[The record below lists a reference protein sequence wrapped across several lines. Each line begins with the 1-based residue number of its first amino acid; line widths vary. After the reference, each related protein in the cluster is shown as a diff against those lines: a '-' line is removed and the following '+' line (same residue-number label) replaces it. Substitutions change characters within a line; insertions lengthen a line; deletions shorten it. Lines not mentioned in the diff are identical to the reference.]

1 MYRKRFA
8 FLVCLLFLYT
18 VFPSFVFASP
28 EENSSAYHEEN
39 QTEAPPSINEFWTEE
54 MAATLSLA
62 CEWVKNSDQGNLY
75 FLCMGSAGKTAVSAS
90 VNQYITEV
98 SLKKSYENPISAS
111 YDALNVTFC
120 GYDAHNVLGRDLIQI
135 IANISNYQEQDLY
148 TVAYALLAID
158 SNQYQVDLD
167 TTKSTDADENES
179 KNNVSEEQI
188 LKDAPLYHSIKDYVK
203 IGEAAALKPAIE
215 ARISAFSEID
225 SENSTELSGVRQ
237 KLVET
242 LLSFQNEDG
251 GFQVSPTTHSSSVIQ
266 TGLALTALAPYRDE
280 PNVASVI
287 EQGLLFLEQ
296 EQQNDGTFYQNGL
309 PTSIAVSKVIV
320 TLYALDIPL
329 DNPQFMKN
337 GETLLDVLLRYVQVD
352 GGFSSTMD
360 EPSDITATE
369 NAILALA
376 AVKKGHSP
384 YMLDARLVANTDTA
398 TENITVTVETI
409 PSQISVF
416 QISLLA
422 LLGIVLLTITAVWL
436 IGRKRKKVPD
446 GKPVSVAS
454 DSTNDSS
461 ADSENFAS
469 SINRAS
475 S

>member
-1 MYRKRFA
+1 MYRKWFA
-8 FLVCLLFLYT
+8 FLVCLLILWT
-18 VFPSFVFASP
+18 AFPSFVLASP
-28 EENSSAYHEEN
+28 EENSSAFHEEN

-62 CEWVKNSDQGNLY
+62 CEWVKNSDQGSLY
-75 FLCMGSAGKTAVSAS
+75 FLCMGSAGKTAVSSS

-98 SLKKSYENPISAS
+98 SLKESYENPISAS

-135 IANISNYQEQDLY
+135 IANTSNYQEQDLY

-158 SNQYQVDLD
+158 SNQYQVDLEAP
-167 TTKSTDADENES
+167 KSTITDGNDAENNADE
-179 KNNVSEEQI
+179 EQP
-188 LKDAPLYHSIKDYVK
+188 LEDVVLYHSIKDYVE
-203 IGEAAALKPAIE
+203 IGEDAALKPAIE
-215 ARISAFSEID
+215 ARIAAFAEMEA
-225 SENSTELSGVRQ
+225 ENNAELSGIRQ

-242 LLSFQNEDG
+242 LLSFQNADG
-251 GFQVSPTTHSSSVIQ
+251 GFQASPTTRSSSVVQ

-280 PNVASVI
+280 PTVASAI

-296 EQQNDGTFYQNGL
+296 EQQNDGTFYQNGS
-309 PTSIAVSKVIV
+309 PTSIAVAKVIV

-329 DNPQFMKN
+329 DSPQFMKN
-337 GETLLDVLLRYVQVD
+337 SETLLDVLLRYVQVD

-384 YMLDARLVANTDTA
+384 YTLDARLVANTDTA
-398 TENITVTVETI
+398 TENITVTVETVQ
-409 PSQISVF
+409 SRMSVF

-422 LLGIVLLTITAVWL
+422 LLGVALLTITAVWL

-446 GKPVSVAS
+446 EKQVSAAP

-461 ADSENFAS
+461 ADSEDFAS
-469 SINRAS
+469 PINRAS